1 MTVAAAPRLSRRL
14 VALMAVATG
23 AAVANNWLIQPV
35 LNDVQA
41 QFGVSE
47 AVAGLLITVVQVGYV
62 FGLAFV
68 VPLGDLLERR
78 RLITGVL
85 CGTAV
90 AAGLCAAAPTIGVLF
105 AALTVLGVSTCVA
118 QLLVP
123 LASTLAGPQERG
135 HVVGTVMSGLLIGI
149 LLARTFSGAIAEIG
163 GWRLVFVVSAGA
175 MLVLAIVLH
184 RALPVVAPTEV
195 LRYGRLLRS
204 VLELVRDEPVLR
216 SRMVLGA
223 LSFAGF
229 SALWTTVAFLLG
241 GPSYELSPGVIGLF
255 GLAGAAGALI
265 APVAGRLS
273 DRGHGRT
280 AMTAF
285 LLITLAGWGLLALG
299 TESVVAVVAGVV
311 VFDLGAQ
318 GQHIS
323 NQARIYALRPEA
335 RNRLTTAYMVC
346 YFLGGVA
353 GSLVSAVVYDLWGWG
368 AVCAVG
374 AAAAVAGLGV
384 WAVAPGRVSG
394 R

>member
-1 MTVAAAPRLSRRL
+1 VTVAAAPRLSRRL

-78 RLITGVL
+78 GLITGVL

-105 AALTVLGVSTCVA
+105 AALTVLGVTTCVA

-163 GWRLVFVVSAGA
+163 GWRLVFVVSAVA
-175 MLVLAIVLH
+175 MLVLAVVLH
-184 RALPVVAPTEV
+184 RALPVVAPSET

-204 VLELVRDEPVLR
+204 VLALVRDEPVLR
-216 SRMVLGA
+216 WRMALGA

-229 SALWTTVAFLLG
+229 SALWTSIAFLLG
-241 GPSYELSPGVIGLF
+241 GPSYELSAGVIGLF

-273 DRGHGRT
+273 DRGRGGP

-285 LLITLAGWGLLALG
+285 LLITVAGWGLLALG
-299 TESVVAVVAGVV
+299 TASVVAVVAGVV

-318 GQHIS
+318 GTHIS

-335 RNRLTTAYMVC
+335 RNRMTTAYMVS

-353 GSLVSAVVYDLWGWG
+353 GSLVSAVAYDLWGWG

-374 AAAAVAGLGV
+374 AAAALGGLGV
-384 WAVAPGRVSG
+384 WAAAPRVSA

>member
-1 MTVAAAPRLSRRL
+1 
-14 VALMAVATG
+14 
-23 AAVANNWLIQPV
+23 
-35 LNDVQA
+35 
-41 QFGVSE
+41 VSE

-68 VPLGDLLERR
+68 VPLGDLFERR

-135 HVVGTVMSGLLIGI
+135 RVVGIVMSGLLIGI
-149 LLARTFSGAIAEIG
+149 LLARTFSGAIAELG
-163 GWRLVFVVSAGA
+163 GWRLVFAVSAGA

-184 RALPVVAPTEV
+184 RALPVVAPSEA

-216 SRMVLGA
+216 LRMVLGA

-229 SALWTTVAFLLG
+229 SALWTSIAFLLG
-241 GPSYELSPGVIGLF
+241 GPGYELSPGMIGLF

-273 DRGHGRT
+273 DHGHGHA

-285 LLITLAGWGLLALG
+285 LLVTLAGWGLLALG
-299 TESVVAVVAGVV
+299 TESVVALVAGVV
-311 VFDLGAQ
+311 AFDLGAQ

-323 NQARIYALRPEA
+323 NQTRIYALRPEA
-335 RNRLTTAYMVC
+335 RNRLTTAYMVS

-353 GSLVSAVVYDLWGWG
+353 GSLASAVAYDLSGWG
-368 AVCAVG
+368 AVCGVG
-374 AAAAVAGLGV
+374 AAAAIAGLGV
-384 WAVAPGRVSG
+384 WAAAARVSG